1 MNSYIAP
8 RSVTRLEEE
17 VAELEKAHL
26 TPQEGV
32 EVEEV
37 EELQEVVD
45 TAPASSPEEETW
57 KKRHGDLRR
66 LSQKQAEDLKKAN
79 EQLAALKKDKHS
91 ADLPSAEE
99 AEEWAKTNPQAAAII
114 RALVGEKV
122 AQSAPSNED
131 LDNLRWEL
139 DRAKEEGKIK
149 KVHPDFEEITTS
161 DEFHTWAESQPPS
174 VQSLIYTTKSDDL
187 IWALRLYKKEM
198 DVQESPNKAAARS
211 VVSKSSN
218 APTDT
223 NGKKKF
229 SESQVQAMSL
239 SDYEKNEDAIKESM
253 KIGNFVY
260 DLSGGAR

>member
-1 MNSYIAP
+1 MDSYIAP

-26 TPQEGV
+26 VPQETT
-32 EVEEV
+32 ENLQEEKEEEV
-37 EELQEVVD
+37 VSD
-45 TAPASSPEEETW
+45 PPATTSEEETW

-66 LSQKQAEDLKKAN
+66 LSQKQAEELKTAK
-79 EQLAALKKDKHS
+79 EQLAALEKAKRS
-91 ADLPSAEE
+91 ANLPSEEEFEAWAE
-99 AEEWAKTNPQAAAII
+99 ANPQALSMV
-114 RALVGEKV
+114 RALTLKETATTSEDVLAIKQELE
-122 AQSAPSNED
+122 QSKQEI
-131 LDNLRWEL
+131 
-139 DRAKEEGKIK
+139 KIK
-149 KVHPDFEEITTS
+149 KVHPDFDEIKDS
-161 DEFHTWAESQPPS
+161 DEFHTWAENQPAS
-174 VQSLIYTTKSDDL
+174 VQNLIFTTSADDL
-187 IWALRLYKKEM
+187 IWALNLYKKEM
-198 DVQESPNKAAARS
+198 SVSESPNKAAARS
-211 VVSKSSN
+211 VVNKSSN

>member
-1 MNSYIAP
+1 MDSYIAP
-8 RSVTRLEEE
+8 RSVVRLEEE

-26 TPQEGV
+26 IP
-32 EVEEV
+32 
-37 EELQEVVD
+37 QEVVEEEEEKEEVVE
-45 TAPASSPEEETW
+45 TPPSSPEEETW

-79 EQLAALKKDKHS
+79 DRLAALEKDKHS
-91 ADLPSAEE
+91 AGLPSAEE

-131 LDNLRWEL
+131 INSLRWEL
-139 DRAKEEGKIK
+139 DRAKEESKIK
-149 KVHPDFEEITTS
+149 KIHPDFEELTTS
-161 DEFHTWAESQPPS
+161 DEFHTWAENQPAS

-187 IWALRLYKKEM
+187 IWALNLYKKEM
-198 DVQESPNKAAARS
+198 NVQESPNKAAARS

-239 SDYEKNEDAIKESM
+239 PDYEKNEDAIRESM
-253 KIGNFVY
+253 KSGNFVY